1 MRTTTK
7 IEELD
12 IYVWEGKADIVDR
25 VARCMASF
33 DVEVIRADDIAISPE
48 RTALR
53 PSLAIISVSV
63 IDSGALLMRDWQAAH
78 GIPVV
83 WVGAAPRDHD
93 PATYPSDYSHILPL
107 DFTCA
112 ELRGMVMKLV
122 LQLRAHSAKTHE
134 SDAMIANSE
143 CMQALLHEV
152 DTFADCDTSVL
163 VHGETGVGKERIA
176 RLLHENIPATGRDH
190 SSQ

>member
-1 MRTTTK
+1 MRTNPK

-78 GIPVV
+78 GIPSC
-83 WVGAAPRDHD
+83 GSAPRR
-93 PATYPSDYSHILPL
+93 ATMIRPRTHPTIRTSCRSTSPVPN
-107 DFTCA
+107 CA
-112 ELRGMVMKLV
+112 
-122 LQLRAHSAKTHE
+122 AW
-134 SDAMIANSE
+134 
-143 CMQALLHEV
+143 
-152 DTFADCDTSVL
+152 
-163 VHGETGVGKERIA
+163 
-176 RLLHENIPATGRDH
+176 
-190 SSQ
+190 